1 MDFNDD
7 APLSRGRVQDRRG
20 RSGGRLAVGGGAG
33 GIVVLLLALVLGV
46 SPADLAGVTG
56 GGSAA
61 PAQGSRDLADTCA
74 TGRDANAS
82 ADCQVLGVVDSVE
95 EYWGTSLTGYTPSP
109 TVLFT
114 DSVSTGCGDATSA
127 VGPFYCPA
135 DDTVYLDL
143 GFFDDLRTTFGAAGG
158 EFAQAY
164 VIAHEYGH
172 HVQDL
177 LGATARVE
185 ASGDREGPTSDS
197 VRLELQADCYAGT
210 WAHHAEQTG
219 VVADITD
226 ADIADALDAAAVIG
240 DDRIQEKFS
249 GRVDRESW
257 THGSSAQRVRWFG
270 TGYTAGDPAACDTF
284 AAGTL

>member
-1 MDFNDD
+1 MDFDDD
-7 APLSRGRVQDRRG
+7 ARLGRGRVQDRRG
-20 RSGGRLAVGGGAG
+20 RGSGGGRLAVGGGAG

-46 SPADLAGVTG
+46 SPSDLTG
-56 GGSAA
+56 GSGAA
-61 PAQGSRDLADTCA
+61 PAQSGSDLADTCK
-74 TGRDANAS
+74 TGADANAS
-82 ADCQVLGVVDSVE
+82 ADCQVLAVVDSVE
-95 EYWGTSLTGYTPSP
+95 EYWGTTLTGYTSTQ

-143 GFFDDLRTTFGAAGG
+143 EFFGALRTKFGAQGG

-177 LGATARVE
+177 LGTTARVE

-210 WAHHAEQTG
+210 WANHAEQTRL
-219 VVADITD
+219 VTDITD
-226 ADIADALDAAAVIG
+226 ADIADGLDAAAVIG

-249 GRVDRESW
+249 GRVDRETW
-257 THGSSAQRVRWFG
+257 THGSSEQRVRWFRA
-270 TGYTAGDPAACDTF
+270 GYAAGDPAACDTF
-284 AAGTL
+284 ATRTL